1 MAHIRNDSKK
11 QSACISLEEHIIGK
25 IENYRFTK
33 RKDNFSAAVAD
44 LILKGLKYEELVQ
57 KRKSRNAI

>member
-1 MAHIRNDSKK
+1 MAHVRKDSKK
-11 QSACISLEEHIIGK
+11 QSACISLEEIIIGK
-25 IENYRFTK
+25 VENYRFTK
-33 RKDNFSAAVAD
+33 RKRDFSAAITE